1 MAERSQLSFIA
12 DEPLD
17 ETYDADDPISSE
29 IGQWEKASD
38 IDIDNFELGIE
49 EVEQKAYNIRC
60 RIEAKV
66 IVTGKSTGNT
76 YVFPRAGSVVEV
88 AEADVADLLAKRLG
102 GKSCCGGGNPD
113 GNVMFE
119 SA

>member
-12 DEPLD
+12 DESLD
-17 ETYDADDPISSE
+17 MTYVE
-29 IGQWEKASD
+29 QWGKASD
-38 IDIDNFELGIE
+38 VDIDNFELGIE